1 MFGNVYKSLTK
12 EEFINLYKTELYTP
26 ISSALDNFHEQYNSK
41 EEPNQEEFYSQIIRN
56 INSWY
61 KGKDFGS
68 IQKPPKEN
76 PFKDMSKKNA
86 ESCVDKLISLQALE
100 RIVELTRWLKE
111 EEKKVKEWE
120 LESDKLWKVLEK
132 NKLLHLY
139 NEI

>member
-26 ISSALDNFHEQYNSK
+26 ISSALDDFHEQYNSE
-41 EEPNQEEFYSQIIRN
+41 EEPNQEEFYSQIIKN

-61 KGKDFGS
+61 KGKDFGA

-76 PFKDMSKKNA
+76 PFKDMSKTNA